1 MNEFIT
7 LQVEQ
12 ELLIK
17 VLQKAKEKRGN
28 VSELIRQFFKWI
40 VQTDSSLDFISFSNR
55 QPEQSLDDYLKEIEK
70 SEIQKVCDEAKSK
83 QEAAEKLGITYRSFR
98 YRLDQHGMDFNDKDL

>member
-7 LQVEQ
+7 LQIEQ
-12 ELLIK
+12 DLLIK
-17 VLQKAKEKRGN
+17 VLQKTKEKN
-28 VSELIRQFFKWI
+28 ESISDLIRFFFKWT

-70 SEIQKVCDEAKSK
+70 EEIQKICGEAKSK

-98 YRLDQHGMDFNDKDL
+98 YRLDQHGIDFDDNNI

>member
-7 LQVEQ
+7 LQIEQ
-12 ELLIK
+12 DLLIK
-17 VLQKAKEKRGN
+17 VLQKVKEKKG
-28 VSELIRQFFKWI
+28 SISDLIRHFFRWI
-40 VQTDSSLDFISFSNR
+40 VHTESSLDFSSFSNR

-70 SEIQKVCDEAKSK
+70 VEIQKICDDANSK

-98 YRLDQHGMDFNDKDL
+98 YRLDQHGIDFNDKDL